1 MYPDCCCGYTLDQ
14 AAFLEGEIRY
24 FLQSMPPP
32 LRFTVMD
39 DKFKDDA
46 SPPPEAGDL
55 PNRSILRMQR
65 CALTIMAQ
73 RLIIMVYLPFL
84 RRHPTSWR
92 SPMSSLSDSYA
103 QPGDSGRGNTW
114 NPVLEPTFRAARCI
128 IQASLLLGSCN
139 VSQSN
144 PRQVPPL
151 LLGLY
156 PVEKALLD
164 AVTICTYTTTLHAV
178 MTPGCQAADSA
189 LSGMRMLWDSKL
201 GSECEALL
209 QRLKK
214 RFRITPDYS
223 STHGVKR
230 KHEKI
235 VMQTAGSYDA
245 DLSKNGGEPPTN
257 HLRVQMTM
265 QKQRITN
272 DTSATGVQIG
282 NTLPMGRDP
291 ETGQKGKKHAKK
303 SHYPS
308 VGIRVRQ
315 GKETP
320 PFLRPKI
327 GSPSISTPTTR
338 VDDKT
343 SHRQGHR
350 QGFELQSSNQP
361 LPSSKHVPNTPTS
374 VDRDLRH
381 QSLSHDSPPVAP
393 FITQLKDGSDRTR
406 TNDVVHLESYNGG
419 YQQQDVHVN
428 PITLPRPYEGDEE
441 HEQQSA
447 SFSPAYLQG
456 VTPVT
461 VESSPYGSSG
471 HATPASGSP
480 YAASGN
486 IVTVSTPSLGQ
497 APQAIVSH
505 PSALPAYAHAY
516 YHMGQNDGF
525 SANAYN
531 QTHGQ
536 ENVSYTGVRLDT
548 AGEPSP
554 SVGNPTGGLG
564 MAATVPSP
572 PVYEKTRSAIFDIKP
587 PMDVLVQQQMHR
599 QHMLQ
604 HQTTY
609 GVDQHERHSIQIT
622 ESAWP
627 PQPPVPMDGSQ
638 RFWTP
643 PVEEFEY
650 FRS

>member
-1 MYPDCCCGYTLDQ
+1 MVKHKMMYPDCCCGYTLDQ
-14 AAFLEGEIRY
+14 AASLEGEIRR

-32 LRFTVMD
+32 LRFIVMD
-39 DKFKDDA
+39 DESKDDA
-46 SPPPEAGDL
+46 SPPPEVGDV
-55 PNRSILRMQR
+55 PDRSILRMQR
-65 CALTIMAQ
+65 CALTIMVQ

-92 SPMSSLSDSYA
+92 SPMNSLSDSYT
-103 QPGDSGRGNTW
+103 QPGDSNRGNAW
-114 NPVLEPTFRAARCI
+114 NPVLEPIFRAARCI

-139 VSQSN
+139 VD

-164 AVTICTYTTTLHAV
+164 AVTICTYTTTLHADLI
-178 MTPGCQAADSA
+178 PGRHAADSA
-189 LSGMRMLWDSKL
+189 ISGMRMLWDSKL

-214 RFRITPDYS
+214 RFRVTPDYS

-235 VMQTAGSYDA
+235 AMQTAGSHDTE
-245 DLSKNGGEPPTN
+245 LSKNGGEPPTN
-257 HLRVQMTM
+257 HLQAQMTM
-265 QKQRITN
+265 QRQRITN
-272 DTSATGVQIG
+272 G
-282 NTLPMGRDP
+282 TLPVGRDP
-291 ETGQKGKKHAKK
+291 ETGQKDKKHAKK
-303 SHYPS
+303 SHAYPS

-320 PFLRPKI
+320 PFLRSKI
-327 GSPSISTPTTR
+327 GSPSIPNPTTR

-343 SHRQGHR
+343 SRRQGL
-350 QGFELQSSNQP
+350 ELQSSNQP
-361 LPSSKHVPNTPTS
+361 LPLSNAPKTPTS
-374 VDRDLRH
+374 LDRDLRH
-381 QSLSHDSPPVAP
+381 QSLSHDLPPVNA
-393 FITQLKDGSDRTR
+393 FITQLKDGSDRIC
-406 TNDVVHLESYNGG
+406 TNDVVHLETYHGG
-419 YQQQDVHVN
+419 YQQRDVHVN
-428 PITLPRPYEGDEE
+428 AITLPRPYEEDNE
-441 HEQQSA
+441 HEHQSA
-447 SFSPAYLQG
+447 SFSPVYLQG

-471 HATPASGSP
+471 HVTPTSGSP
-480 YAASGN
+480 YATSGN
-486 IVTVSTPSLGQ
+486 IVSVSTPSLGQ
-497 APQAIVSH
+497 GPQAAVSH
-505 PSALPAYAHAY
+505 PSAYAHAY
-516 YHMGQNDGF
+516 YHMGDGF

-531 QTHGQ
+531 QTQGQ

-554 SVGNPTGGLG
+554 SVVNGKPIGGLG

-572 PVYEKTRSAIFDIKP
+572 PVYEKTRSAIFDIKR
-587 PMDVLVQQQMHR
+587 PMEQQMHR

-604 HQTTY
+604 HQTIY
-609 GVDQHERHSIQIT
+609 GVDQHQRHPMPIT
-622 ESAWP
+622 EPAWP
-627 PQPPVPMDGSQ
+627 SQPPVPMDGSP

-643 PVEEFEY
+643 PVEEYEY